1 MIFCTG
7 DTHQGHDIAKL
18 KYFAQE
24 GGKEL
29 TKDDYVIICGD
40 FGLLWNYQETG
51 EYMPS
56 NPADAHW
63 TRRERELYD
72 WYNELPWT
80 TLWVDGNHESFDR
93 LDSYPISEWHGGR
106 VQKISDS
113 IIHLMRGEIFELE
126 GKTIL
131 TFGGAQSTD
140 RGFVTHTEDF
150 DEHRF
155 WWRQEIPSIA
165 EYNHAVDNLKK
176 HDYKVDYIITHDCPF
191 DIKQVIYEIT
201 FDSYGNTNANAVSAM
216 LNSWLYT
223 VDFTHWYCGH
233 LHMDRDVKNVSVLYQ
248 DIVPLVQEDMYESI

>member
-1 MIFCTG
+1 MIFVTG
-7 DTHQGHDIAKL
+7 DTHQSHDIFKL
-18 KYFAQE
+18 QDFAE
-24 GGKEL
+24 TDGKDL
-29 TKDDYVIICGD
+29 TKNDYVIVCGD

-51 EYMPS
+51 EYMSS

-80 TLWVDGNHESFDR
+80 TLWVDGNHECFDR